1 MSTYKSFLASDI
13 IISPFEVNKLFLLQG
28 EIELN
33 DIGIE
38 RYLGKNII
46 DSPFISESAETTGQ
60 NYLEYKNLVFNSI
73 KQLYYGNYI
82 TNNSSNGN
90 ALKASG
96 PYQNSLGS
104 DLDFKRSFPNEENK
118 EIVVFSIPSKLYG
131 NRIQPT
137 TFLLEA
143 ESGSIFDDGE
153 GNLIR
158 SSTNGICGN
167 IMYNQGIAVI
177 TTNGPLTASN
187 YGDLNGGYGENQT
200 VYSGDTVLDFVKNFI
215 ESPDITCSFSSSYD
229 IIETQYKCTVRSNE
243 FNYSLNPSL
252 LDSSPSNYNNY
263 VTSPDFSPFAT
274 AVGLYNDDRELVA
287 VGKLSQPLN
296 TSQTTDTTIFINI
309 DR

>member
-28 EIELN
+28 EVELN

-46 DSPFISESAETTGQ
+46 NGPFISESAETTGQ
-60 NYLEYKNLVFNSI
+60 NYLEYKDLIFNSI

-82 TNNSSNGN
+82 TSNSSNGN

-104 DLDFKRSFPNEENK
+104 DLYFKRSFPDEEGK
-118 EIVVFSIPSKLYG
+118 EIVAFSIPSKLYG

-143 ESGSIFDDGE
+143 ESGSLFDDGE

-187 YGDLNGGYGENQT
+187 YGDLNGGYGGNQT
-200 VYSGDTVLDFVKNFI
+200 IYSGDTVVDFVKNFI
-215 ESPDITCSFSSSYD
+215 ESPNITCSFSSSYD

-252 LDSSPSNYNNY
+252 LNSSPSNYDDY
-263 VTSPDFSPFAT
+263 ITSSDFSPFVT